1 MIFIPK
7 RDIKTAPNL
16 NLTLNGSRI
25 IQVHSAKFLGVI
37 IDDSLNWKDHIQSI
51 YSNLLKYISLFY
63 KIRNILPMH
72 IMKNIY
78 YATVHPKLLYGIEVY
93 ANTCQTYLDNLI
105 IRNNKILRV
114 AQSKPFDTPTLSL
127 YTEYNTLPI
136 DILFKYNSLLLAHKI
151 SHHAHLLPNVFANYF
166 LINKDVH
173 SHDTRSKDLVHL
185 PQYNKNIG
193 HRNFK
198 YLGGSLWNAIPKE
211 LKDIIRINLFKKSI
225 KTYLLRLL
233 QNIT

>member
-1 MIFIPK
+1 M
-7 RDIKTAPNL
+7 L
-16 NLTLNGSRI
+16 
-25 IQVHSAKFLGVI
+25 
-37 IDDSLNWKDHIQSI
+37 
-51 YSNLLKYISLFY
+51 
-63 KIRNILPMH
+63 
-72 IMKNIY
+72 
-78 YATVHPKLLYGIEVY
+78 LLYGLYFGCIHDEVS
-93 ANTCQTYLDNLI
+93 NKQTNKQTNCEDKLI
-105 IRNNKILRV
+105 LL
-114 AQSKPFDTPTLSL
+114 FLL
-127 YTEYNTLPI
+127 YNTLPV
-136 DILFKYNSLLLAHKI
+136 DVLFKYNSLLLAHKI

-211 LKDIIRINLFKKSI
+211 LKDIISINLFKKSI